1 MPGRKQIVVQM
12 HQVTTPS
19 AATAAATPA
28 DAQVAKIARPEM
40 EDQNILL
47 LPSELLI
54 LIFSFLSETSQAV
67 CRFVCHD
74 WNATIRTAAFGVIPR
89 MLAVDIA
96 SSAALMVWQQSAVL
110 KYRPFDR
117 NTLLSLVHSSSADK
131 LERIALFYRRSI
143 IEHWKSLKTE
153 AINSGNLEVLQT
165 LFELNTRYDLKCS
178 KINKADQSEATIS
191 GHRNIVRWIRQDLP
205 LFSTGTTRATTRT
218 RTRIY

>member
-1 MPGRKQIVVQM
+1 MPGHQQIVVRM
-12 HQVTTPS
+12 HQATKAAKAVS
-19 AATAAATPA
+19 AAAPAAAPV
-28 DAQVAKIARPEM
+28 AQIARPEM

-54 LIFSFLSETSQAV
+54 QIFSFLSETSQAV
-67 CRFVCHD
+67 CRFVCRD
-74 WNATIRTAAFGVIPR
+74 WKATLHTASFGVIPR

-143 IEHWKSLKTE
+143 IEHWQSLKTE

-165 LFELNTRYDLKCS
+165 LFELNTRYDLRCS

-205 LFSTGTTRATTRT
+205 LFSTGITRTTTRT
-218 RTRIY
+218 RTH